1 MLWRMKVSQRVSVFP
16 QSVIR
21 EMTRIAINHGAINL
35 AQGFPDFPAPT
46 EIKEAAVR
54 AIMADDNQYAITWGS
69 KSIRNAIAEKVR
81 RYNGIEAEPERDIA
95 VTCGATEAMM
105 ATMIALVDPG
115 DEVIIFEPFYE
126 NYGPD
131 AAMSGASPVF
141 VSLRPPD
148 YRWDPAELR
157 AAFERPN
164 VRAIILNTPN
174 NPTGRVFDRD
184 ELQQIADLCVEHDVV
199 AVSDEIYEHILYDGH
214 EHVSIA
220 SLPAMAER
228 SVTINS
234 ISKTFSVTGW
244 RVGYAIARPPII
256 EGIRKAHDF
265 LTVGAPAPLQAAA
278 AEALAWSPEYFD
290 GLAAEYTRRRDILLA
305 GLKRAGFACTVPG
318 GAYYIMAD
326 FSDLSDLD
334 DTAFAM
340 WLTEKIGVAPV
351 PASSFFQK
359 GSDLGKRSVRF
370 TFCKTE
376 PLLEEAAERL
386 LRVRG

>member
-1 MLWRMKVSQRVSVFP
+1 MKLSQRVSVFP

-21 EMTRIAINHGAINL
+21 EMTRIAIGHGAINL
-35 AQGFPDFPAPT
+35 AQGFPDFPAPDA
-46 EIKEAAVR
+46 IKQSAIR
-54 AIMADDNQYAITWGS
+54 AILADDNQYAITWGS
-69 KSIRNAIAEKVR
+69 KPLRNAIAEKVR

-105 ATMIALVDPG
+105 ATMIALTDPG

-131 AAMSGASPVF
+131 AAMSGAKPIF

-148 YRWDPAELR
+148 YTWDFDELR
-157 AAFERPN
+157 AAFRPN

-174 NPTGRVFDRD
+174 NPTGRVFGRE
-184 ELQQIADLCVEHDVV
+184 ELQQIADLCIEHDVV
-199 AVSDEIYEHILYDGH
+199 AVSDEIYEHILYDGQT
-214 EHVSIA
+214 HVSIA
-220 SLPAMAER
+220 SLPGMEGR
-228 SVTINS
+228 TVTINS

-244 RVGYAIARPPII
+244 RVGYAIARPPMI

-290 GLAAEYTRRRDILLA
+290 GLAADYARRRDILLA
-305 GLKRAGFACTVPG
+305 GLQRAGFKCTVPG

-326 FSDLSDLD
+326 FSDLSAMD

-351 PASSFFQK
+351 PASSFFQQ
-359 GSDLGKRSVRF
+359 GSPLGKSSVRF

-376 PLLEEAAERL
+376 DLLHRAVERL
-386 LRVRG
+386 QAVRG